1 MDLEA
6 LIGEIATRHGVAV
19 SRDDPV
25 MILATLNERLIEESR
40 EAQRQ
45 LLEEFRIEMAGA
57 SQRWSQ
63 ESQQRAQSLLQQ
75 AGELNRAAA
84 AASVQQHRTA
94 VTAAVRKE
102 LGAVQTAVRQLRGLL
117 LLQLGVSLLTL
128 FMLVGFA
135 FWLFPHGG

>member
-1 MDLEA
+1 MDLDA

-25 MILATLNERLIEESR
+25 MILATLNERLIDDGR

-45 LLEEFRIEMAGA
+45 LLEEFRTDMGGA
-57 SQRWSQ
+57 SQRWIQ
-63 ESQQRAQSLLQQ
+63 ESQHRAQVLLQQ
-75 AGELNRAAA
+75 AAESNRAAA

-94 VTAAVRKE
+94 VTAAVREEFGK
-102 LGAVQTAVRQLRGLL
+102 LQVAVSQLRGLL

-128 FMLVGFA
+128 TALTV
-135 FWLFPHGG
+135 FWLSPHGG

>member
-1 MDLEA
+1 MDLDA

-25 MILATLNERLIEESR
+25 MILATLNERLIEDSR

-45 LLEEFRIEMAGA
+45 LLEEFRHGVAGA
-57 SQRWSQ
+57 SERWSQ
-63 ESQQRAQSLLQQ
+63 ESQLRAQSLLQQ
-75 AGELNRAAA
+75 AAESNRAAA

-94 VTAAVRKE
+94 VTAAVRE
-102 LGAVQTAVRQLRGLL
+102 EVGGLQIAVSQWRALL
-117 LLQLGVSLLTL
+117 LLQLGVSGLTL
-128 FMLVGFA
+128 FVLVGFA

>member
-1 MDLEA
+1 MELDA
-6 LIGEIATRHGVAV
+6 LIGEIAARHGVAV

-25 MILATLNERLIEESR
+25 MILTTLNERLIQDSR

-45 LLEEFRIEMAGA
+45 LLEEFRIEMASV

-63 ESQQRAQSLLQQ
+63 ESRQRAQSLLQQ
-75 AGELNRAAA
+75 AGEANRAAA

-94 VTAAVRKE
+94 VTAAVRE
-102 LGAVQTAVRQLRGLL
+102 EVGGLQIAVSQLRALL
-117 LLQLGVSLLTL
+117 LLQLGVSALTL
-128 FMLVGFA
+128 TALVA

>member
-1 MDLEA
+1 MDLDA

-25 MILATLNERLIEESR
+25 MILATLNERLIEDSR

-45 LLEEFRIEMAGA
+45 LLEEFRVDMAGA
-57 SQRWSQ
+57 SQRWIQ

-75 AGELNRAAA
+75 AAESNRAAA

-94 VTAAVRKE
+94 VTAAVREE
-102 LGAVQTAVRQLRGLL
+102 LGAVQNVVTQLRALL
-117 LLQLGVSLLTL
+117 LLQLSVSLLTL
-128 FMLVGFA
+128 TAACLA
-135 FWLFPHGG
+135 LRA

>member
-1 MDLEA
+1 MDLDA

-25 MILATLNERLIEESR
+25 MILATLNEQLIEESR

-45 LLEEFRIEMAGA
+45 LLEEFRTDMAGA
-57 SQRWSQ
+57 SQRWIQ
-63 ESQQRAQSLLQQ
+63 ESQQRAQSLMMQ
-75 AGELNRAAA
+75 AGEANRAAA
-84 AASVQQHRTA
+84 AAIVQQHRTA
-94 VTAAVRKE
+94 GTAAVRE
-102 LGAVQTAVRQLRGLL
+102 DLGAVQNAVRQLRALL

-128 FMLVGFA
+128 VVLVGFA

>member
-1 MDLEA
+1 MELDA

-25 MILATLNERLIEESR
+25 MILATLNERLIEDSR

-45 LLEEFRIEMAGA
+45 LLEEFRSDMADA
-57 SQRWSQ
+57 SQRWNQ
-63 ESQQRAQSLLQQ
+63 ESQLRAQSLLQQ
-75 AGELNRAAA
+75 AAESNRAAA
-84 AASVQQHRTA
+84 AASVQQHRAA
-94 VTAAVRKE
+94 VTAAVREE
-102 LGAVQTAVRQLRGLL
+102 LGAVHIAARQLRALL

-128 FMLVGFA
+128 FVLVGFA

>member
-1 MDLEA
+1 MDLDA

-25 MILATLNERLIEESR
+25 MILATLNERLIEENR

-45 LLEEFRIEMAGA
+45 LLEAFRNDMAGA
-57 SQRWSQ
+57 SQRWIQ

-75 AGELNRAAA
+75 AGEATRAAA

-94 VTAAVRKE
+94 VTAAVREE
-102 LGAVQTAVRQLRGLL
+102 LGKLQVAVGQLRSLL
-117 LLQLGVSLLTL
+117 LLQLSVSLLT
-128 FMLVGFA
+128 FVAVAA
-135 FWLFPHGG
+135 FWLCPHGG